1 MKKENN
7 QHGFTL
13 IEVIVAIVISGI
25 ALTLVS
31 YFFVT
36 FMRTS
41 KAVSYTHL
49 TLPTT

>member
-31 YFFVT
+31 YFFCNIYAY
-36 FMRTS
+36 FKRGKS
-41 KAVSYTHL
+41 S
-49 TLPTT
+49 TTKNV